1 MQLKRILL
9 LSAAFAALTL
19 TFACSD
25 KEGGG
30 EMTTTRAS

>member
-1 MQLKRILL
+1 MQLKKILL

-25 KEGGG
+25 KEEGGG
-30 EMTTTRAS
+30 K